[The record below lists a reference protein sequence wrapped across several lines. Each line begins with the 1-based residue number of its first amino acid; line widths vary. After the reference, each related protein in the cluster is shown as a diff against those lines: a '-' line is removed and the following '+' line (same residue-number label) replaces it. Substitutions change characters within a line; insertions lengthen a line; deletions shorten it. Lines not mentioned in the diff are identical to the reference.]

1 MTFPASLL
9 DPSYG
14 PMVTGAVVGEEAEIA
29 WTPITASGNG
39 RTVTFLFSARPLR
52 VGGVFVNVSA
62 TIQQQCADALG
73 ALLPT
78 PKMMDLAWLARGA
91 TIPPMVMPIA
101 STAQAMLAASAR
113 LDKAMGDAPGA
124 LVCQK
129 TWCIANSLAT
139 KPGTALNYGFFC
151 LPTAGTSWNGIAT
164 EACVSFPLQ
173 PQKGR
178 VIQGQ
183 GWAHNAQH
191 LDYSQVAPF
200 VHRTCQVDGHDADLA
215 DVLVDPELAPLVSHE
230 GVLTL
235 PGLRQPG
242 VPIFACKLRGVGAG
256 RAFTGA
262 GAPAGMCPTPPKP
275 TNIERAGPDWGLV
288 GACALALGAVVGGFW
303 LALRLAGRRES
314 FALGRGSR

>member
-1 MTFPASLL
+1 MNYPASLL
-9 DPSYG
+9 DASYG
-14 PMVTGAVVGEEAEIA
+14 PMITSAVTQGDAEIV
-29 WTPITASGNG
+29 WTPITTSGNG
-39 RTVTFLFSARPLR
+39 RSVTFLFSAKPLR

-91 TIPPMVMPIA
+91 TIPPVVMPIA
-101 STAQAMLAASAR
+101 STSAAMLTASAR
-113 LDKAMGDAPGA
+113 LDAAMGSSDGA

-129 TWCIANSLAT
+129 TWCIANSLAA

-151 LPTAGTSWNGIAT
+151 IPTSGTAWNGIAT

-191 LDYSQVAPF
+191 LDYSQVCPL
-200 VHRTCQVDGHDADLA
+200 VHRDCQVDGQAADLK
-215 DVLVDPELAPLVSHE
+215 DVLTDPALAPLVSHE

-242 VPIFACKLRGVGAG
+242 VPLFACASKTAIPAMHPFVVGAP
-256 RAFTGA
+256 ATT
-262 GAPAGMCPTPPKP
+262 AGMCPTPPRP
-275 TNIERAGPDWGLV
+275 TNIQGEATDWGLV
-288 GACALALGAVVGGFW
+288 AECGAALTLVIGGFW
-303 LALRLAGRRES
+303 AALRYGGRPAFLR
-314 FALGRGSR
+314 